1 MKRHFQESMMAKR
14 KGKSGSS
21 GGGHPKE
28 ITEQQHDEAM
38 NVLRAEY
45 YQGVRSIAADI
56 DNQKFTS
63 QDDYEQAIHEAVDD
77 SYWVIYTHANF
88 QVLLCS
94 DNHDAYSEEYGE
106 PPVSGSDINWA
117 ALAFAALDKDVR
129 QTVSEPSFD
138 EVEETSR
145 PRHNNA
151 KWDYEGYWNTVL
163 GANRSAED
171 VIREFDL
178 STNDKRGLDEW
189 LGYAEVE
196 AWRVGGH
203 GPMPKEWSAFHDRAL
218 NELIRGGAEEAPR
231 RQVKARRAGRPPS
244 RRRR

>member
-1 MKRHFQESMMAKR
+1 MAHRLANKR

-21 GGGHPKE
+21 GGGHSKE
-28 ITEQQHDEAM
+28 ITEKQHDEAM

-45 YQGVRSIAADI
+45 YTGVRSIAADI

-63 QDDYEQAIHEAVDD
+63 QDDYEQAIHEAVDG

-106 PPVSGSDINWA
+106 PPVAGSDIDWA

-138 EVEETSR
+138 EVGAREVHARKGAR
-145 PRHNNA
+145 PDHGEQEA
-151 KWDYEGYWNTVL
+151 Y
-163 GANRSAED
+163 
-171 VIREFDL
+171 
-178 STNDKRGLDEW
+178 GLTFTQW
-189 LGYAEVE
+189 LAAAGGI
-196 AWRVGGH
+196 GGH
-203 GPMPKEWSAFHDRAL
+203 DPSMLRMAWLAGEDPAEYR
-218 NELIRGGAEEAPR
+218 EVEEAPR
-231 RQVKARRAGRPPS
+231 R
-244 RRRR
+244 RRR